1 MPKPGSPHLCLALL
15 LTCSS
20 ALILAQGPKDAA
32 PGTYLTKA
40 EMATELKTAPN
51 PNAALIDRPVR
62 VIDANG
68 HYLGVAS
75 VQRIS
80 ADVNALVH
88 DKIDEIYYV
97 QEGAGTLLTGGT
109 LVNGRQT
116 GASVSIGPGWNG
128 TGITGGVSKRVAP
141 GDVIMIPAGTPH
153 MFSQLDGTIRYLVY
167 RIDPAKVIG
176 LK

>member
-1 MPKPGSPHLCLALL
+1 MIDWSGMSKLIALVFACTAVASFGQVPKS
-15 LTCSS
+15 
-20 ALILAQGPKDAA
+20 AA
-32 PGTYLTKA
+32 PGTVLTKT
-40 EMATELKTAPN
+40 EMANELKTAPK
-51 PNAALIDRPVR
+51 PDASLIDRPVR

-97 QEGAGTLLTGGT
+97 QEGAGTLVTGGS
-109 LVNGRQT
+109 LVNGKQT
-116 GASVSIGPGWNG
+116 GPSVSIGPGWNG
-128 TGITGGVSKRVAP
+128 TGITGGQSKRVAP
-141 GDVIMIPAGTPH
+141 GDVIIIPAGTPH

-167 RIDPAKVIG
+167 RIDPARVIG